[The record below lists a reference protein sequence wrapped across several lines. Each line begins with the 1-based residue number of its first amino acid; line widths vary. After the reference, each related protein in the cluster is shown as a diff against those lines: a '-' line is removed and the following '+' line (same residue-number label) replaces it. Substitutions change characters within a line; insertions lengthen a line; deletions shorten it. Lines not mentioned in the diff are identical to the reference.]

1 MCCKIRRYFDTLP
14 QRRFSKLNQ
23 IAGSK
28 RLKEYIKNNNLELL
42 ENLEN
47 DSELRYLIFPMY
59 WAIKEVDK
67 RCGWTCSSW
76 CGTCNAQH
84 NAERIKEVI
93 VALKKYQKLFEKKNR
108 RLL

>member
-1 MCCKIRRYFDTLP
+1 M
-14 QRRFSKLNQ
+14 NQ

-47 DSELRYLIFPMY
+47 DLELRYLIFPMY
-59 WAIKEVDK
+59 WAVKEVDK
-67 RCGWTCSSW
+67 RCGWTRPSY

-84 NAERIKEVI
+84 NAERIKEAI
-93 VALKKYQKLFEKKNR
+93 VALKKYQKLFEKRNEG
-108 RLL
+108 LI